1 MKWHKAS
8 ILSGINPAGLEEL
21 SRIATV
27 KAYEQ
32 DSVVISEGD
41 AGVSFFIVDRGILR
55 VEKGGHKLAEKKEGD
70 HFGLMA
76 VFENTSRSADIIAST
91 VCALVEINWEQLRHN
106 ISDVV
111 YQQIITNHFNDLQNN
126 LRQMNTVLVSA
137 LVKNEALID
146 QVYGIREKLSSDL
159 HDDVGTLLAGLSMQS
174 ELLILQGVEQ
184 MNGLLEE
191 VGNMSKEA
199 MERLRDIVWAV
210 DSRKDK
216 YQNLIFKMRDFAA
229 VILSRDQFTTHFDS
243 EGIDEQSIIEPSHRE
258 QLYFIFKE
266 ALLNIAKHSN
276 GDEVWISLRR
286 EADLTLSIK
295 DNGTK
300 RDQQKTD
307 GLGLSNIRMRADK
320 IGAELVIDAGEMFE
334 VRVGIGV

>member
-1 MKWHKAS
+1 M
-8 ILSGINPAGLEEL
+8 
-21 SRIATV
+21 ATV
-27 KAYEQ
+27 NTYNKE
-32 DSVVISEGD
+32 SLVISEGE
-41 AGVSFFIVDRGILR
+41 AGDSFFIVDQGTLR

-76 VFENTSRSADIIAST
+76 VFEDTSRSADIVTTTACT
-91 VCALVEINWEQLRHN
+91 LAEFNWKDLSVN
-106 ISDVV
+106 ISDTV
-111 YQQIITNHFNDLQNN
+111 YQKIITNHFKDLQEN
-126 LRQMNTVLVSA
+126 LRHMNTVLVSA
-137 LVKNEALID
+137 LVKNEGLID

-174 ELLILQGVEQ
+174 ELLIIQGVEQ

-229 VILSRDQFTTHFDS
+229 IILSRDQFTTHFDC
-243 EGIDEQSIIEPSHRE
+243 EGIDEQSIIKPSHRE

-266 ALLNIAKHSN
+266 ALHNIAKHSN

-286 EADLTLSIK
+286 ADELILNIK

-300 RDQQKTD
+300 RDQQSTD
-307 GLGLSNIRMRADK
+307 GLGLSNIQMRADK
-320 IGAELVIDAGEMFE
+320 IGAKLAVDAGEMFE
-334 VRVGIGV
+334 VRVGIPV